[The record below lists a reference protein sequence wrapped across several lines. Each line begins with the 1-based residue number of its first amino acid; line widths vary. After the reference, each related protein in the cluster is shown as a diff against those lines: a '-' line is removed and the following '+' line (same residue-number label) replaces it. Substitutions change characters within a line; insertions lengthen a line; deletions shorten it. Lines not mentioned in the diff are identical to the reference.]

1 MVFFHSLEIIILMEN
16 VLCNGSM
23 LEVITVKI
31 ILVMGNWGDARLEDW
46 SGTFGIILV
55 VINFILW

>member
-1 MVFFHSLEIIILMEN
+1 MVFFHSLEIIHLMEN

-23 LEVITVKI
+23 LEVVAVKI
-31 ILVMGNWGDARLEDW
+31 VLVMGNWGDARLEDW
-46 SGTFGIILV
+46 SGTFGIILL